1 MTALNFEAM
10 TTAEIEQALAA
21 LRKIKKDT
29 KDATNA
35 RYAELARDLVETVLV
50 ENGVTASE
58 SSNRVGVSTQ
68 NLTIEVDGRTYTFYV
83 SLKDVKAS
91 EERAEAIKNG
101 TVVLKK
107 KSTDEKKSED
117 E

>member
-10 TTAEIEQALAA
+10 TVNEIEQALAA

-50 ENGVTASE
+50 ENTVTASE

-91 EERAEAIKNG
+91 EERADAIKNG

-107 KSTDEKKSED
+107 KASTKDNDDE
-117 E
+117 